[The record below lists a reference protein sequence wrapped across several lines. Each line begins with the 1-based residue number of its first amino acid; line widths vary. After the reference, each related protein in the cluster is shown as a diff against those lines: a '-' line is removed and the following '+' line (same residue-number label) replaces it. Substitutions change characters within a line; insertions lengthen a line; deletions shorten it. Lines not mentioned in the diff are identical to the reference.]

1 MAFWHRKKNWED
13 DYDDYYAQDRRLGS
27 DGKPRKNGLRFF
39 AHSLTLV
46 FVGAI
51 FLAAVGTVNGQTM
64 VEKMVT
70 ELAMPIGIVWLALMV
85 MVYFCLLTKQAWPAF
100 VGFVCW
106 LILTLAGNFF
116 VSNWLVST
124 LEQPYQTIDV
134 FKMEPLDTL
143 VVLGG
148 GTTSRLTGGSQLTS
162 SGDRVATAARMY
174 HAHQVKNI
182 ICTGSDSFP
191 ASPVDLNPRDEATEV
206 LIGLGVP
213 AENITQ
219 LKGHNTSEEMS
230 SLKSLINSNSGLGKV
245 GILTS
250 AWHLSRAIRLAKAN
264 GMELVPVPSDFLTE
278 PNRPSPNLIVPNADR
293 IDVTAKT
300 LKELL
305 AGLIGR

>member
-1 MAFWHRKKNWED
+1 MAFWHVKKNWED

-39 AHSLTLV
+39 AHGLTLL
-46 FVGAI
+46 FAGTL
-51 FLAAVGTVNGQTM
+51 FLAAVGMVNGQTM

-70 ELAMPIGIVWLALMV
+70 ELAMPIGIVWLALLAL
-85 MVYFCLLTKQAWPAF
+85 VYFCLLTKQAWPAV
-100 VGFVCW
+100 VGFFCW

-116 VSNWLVST
+116 VSNWLVAT
-124 LEQPYQTIDV
+124 LEQPYQSIDV

-148 GTTSRLTGGSQLTS
+148 GTNSRLTGGSQLS
-162 SGDRVATAARMY
+162 GCGDRVATAARLF

-182 ICTGSDSFP
+182 ICTGSDPFP
-191 ASPVDLNPRDEATEV
+191 ASALDLNPRDEATQV

-213 AENITQ
+213 PANITQ
-219 LKGHNTSEEMS
+219 LKGHNTSEE
-230 SLKSLINSNSGLGKV
+230 LLNLRSLIDSNSGLGKI

-250 AWHLSRAIRLAKAN
+250 AWHLPRAIRLAQAN
-264 GMELVPVPSDFLTE
+264 GLELIPVPSDFLTE
-278 PNRPSPNLIVPNADR
+278 PIHPTPNLIVPNAYRSD
-293 IDVTAKT
+293 ITARS